1 MVYLEDV
8 AMPTTQPI
16 RFYALS
22 AVAALAVLAGCG
34 DQSGPQM
41 RADTFPMASI
51 DRFDQPPPSKPLFG
65 STNYLRSHDVLPVAK
80 ADIREPLPPA
90 VPLSAQIESIE
101 VIQPQSTDSEAFK
114 GQGGVT
120 PAAGMAAVIT
130 GAQGDGE
137 KHKLDGGTVK

>member
-1 MVYLEDV
+1 MVHLEDV
-8 AMPTTQPI
+8 AMPTKQPI

-22 AVAALAVLAGCG
+22 AVAALALLAGC

-51 DRFDQPPPSKPLFG
+51 DRFDQPPPSKPLLG

-90 VPLSAQIESIE
+90 VPLPAQVESIE
-101 VIQPQSTDSEAFK
+101 VIQPPSTDAEASK

>member
-8 AMPTTQPI
+8 AMPTKQPI

-22 AVAALAVLAGCG
+22 AVAALAVLTGC

-51 DRFDQPPPSKPLFG
+51 DRFDQPPPSKPLLG

-90 VPLSAQIESIE
+90 VPLPVQVESIE
-101 VIQPQSTDSEAFK
+101 VIQPQPSGPEASK

>member
-1 MVYLEDV
+1 
-8 AMPTTQPI
+8 MPTTQPI

-22 AVAALAVLAGCG
+22 AVAALTVLAGC

-41 RADTFPMASI
+41 RADTFPMAVI
-51 DRFDQPPPSKPLFG
+51 DRFDQPPPSKPLLG
-65 STNYLRSHDVLPVAK
+65 SANYLRSHDVLPVAK

-90 VPLSAQIESIE
+90 VPLSVQAESIE
-101 VIQPQSTDSEAFK
+101 VIQPQSTDQEASK

-137 KHKLDGGTVK
+137 KHKLDGGTIK